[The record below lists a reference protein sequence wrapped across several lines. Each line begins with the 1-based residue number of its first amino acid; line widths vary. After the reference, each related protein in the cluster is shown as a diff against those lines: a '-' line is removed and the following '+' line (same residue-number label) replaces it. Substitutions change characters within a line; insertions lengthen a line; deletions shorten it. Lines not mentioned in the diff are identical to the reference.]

1 MKKNRRM
8 PRRMSVIAERAMYVG
23 AVIVMLFVM
32 VIINQLTASS
42 CDQLMRSIGEKEKT
56 LARLEE
62 SRQRELSRWEEMTT
76 PDRLEHSL
84 MKHGL
89 SMHSAKPAQNVRMR
103 ADGRPYPGQFALV
116 QAAARANRRNSARAA
131 VAPRAAATAAA
142 GARRGRRR

>member
-56 LARLEE
+56 LARLDE
-62 SRQRELSRWEEMTT
+62 SRQREMSRWEEMIT
-76 PDRLEHSL
+76 PDRLQRHLE
-84 MKHGL
+84 KHGL
-89 SMHSAKPAQNVRMR
+89 AMHYAKPAQNVRMR
-103 ADGRPYPGQFALV
+103 ADGRPYPGQFALT
-116 QAAARANRRNSARAA
+116 QAEARATRRNSVRAA
-131 VAPRAAATAAA
+131 VAPRATASAASV
-142 GARRGRRR
+142 RRTRRR

>member
-56 LARLEE
+56 LARLRKAAET
-62 SRQRELSRWEEMTT
+62 L
-76 PDRLEHSL
+76 
-84 MKHGL
+84 
-89 SMHSAKPAQNVRMR
+89 
-103 ADGRPYPGQFALV
+103 AL
-116 QAAARANRRNSARAA
+116 
-131 VAPRAAATAAA
+131 
-142 GARRGRRR
+142 

>member
-1 MKKNRRM
+1 
-8 PRRMSVIAERAMYVG
+8 MYVG
-23 AVIVMLFVM
+23 VVIVMLFVM

-103 ADGRPYPGQFALV
+103 ADGRPYPGQFALT
-116 QAAARANRRNSARAA
+116 QAEARANRRNSARAA
-131 VAPRAAATAAA
+131 FSPRPATAAA